1 MRYRKA
7 AIPLAL
13 DFGHERSV
21 GCGSS
26 SLQIGVGGDRQQVWG
41 LGSENR
47 LSALRKTLISFLKGK
62 VRLYKSFD

>member
-1 MRYRKA
+1 MTGV
-7 AIPLAL
+7 LG
-13 DFGHERSV
+13 F
-21 GCGSS
+21 GSS
-26 SLQIGVGGDRQQVWG
+26 SLQIGVGGDRQQVRG